1 MSERLIC
8 VFPGQGSQYVGMG
21 QDLYDA
27 DAEVRALYEAA
38 NEALGYDLKRLCFEG
53 PEETLRLTQH
63 TQPAILVHSM
73 AVWTQLS
80 RKAIQ
85 PAWLAS
91 HSLGEY
97 SALVAA
103 GVLAFAD
110 AVCLVHQRGTFMQQA
125 VPPGEGS
132 MAAMTRAARED
143 VEALCA
149 EVGADKGVLQPAN
162 YNSPEQTVVAG
173 HTPLV
178 QEAVEV
184 AKARRLGRP
193 VLLNVSAPFHCALL
207 QPAALQ
213 LDTVL
218 AEIPYGTF
226 ARPVISNVT
235 AEPHPSS
242 RIIASPFCVGN
253 NVAIA
258 GRSMPLMGLKIIV
271 AAAMAAPVLPAL
283 TTASAPP
290 LRTNSVA
297 TRIDEKRFF
306 LSAIPGAS
314 SM

>member
-8 VFPGQGSQYVGMG
+8 VFPGQGSQFVGMG
-21 QDLYDA
+21 KDLCDA
-27 DAEVRALYEAA
+27 DADVRSLYDAA
-38 NEALGYDLKRLCFEG
+38 NEALGYDLKQICFEG

-63 TQPAILVHSM
+63 TQPAILVHSI

-80 RKAIQ
+80 RQGIQ
-85 PAWLAS
+85 PALLAG

-110 AVCLVHQRGTFMQQA
+110 AVRLVHQRGTFMQQA

-132 MAAMTRAARED
+132 MAAMTRAPREA

-149 EVGADKGVLQPAN
+149 EVGAGKGVLQPAN
-162 YNSPEQTVVAG
+162 YNAPEQTVIAG

-178 QEAVEV
+178 HEAVAL
-184 AKARRLGRP
+184 AKERHLGRP

-207 QPAALQ
+207 QPAAAQ

-218 AEIPYGTF
+218 AQASYSEF

-242 RIIASPFCVGN
+242 QEVRRWLVEQVTSPVRWVEAMQYAVAQGCNTLLEVGPGT
-253 NVAIA
+253 VLS
-258 GRSMPLMGLKIIV
+258 GLM
-271 AAAMAAPVLPAL
+271 
-283 TTASAPP
+283 
-290 LRTNSVA
+290 R
-297 TRIDEKRFF
+297 RIDRGVVV
-306 LSAIPGAS
+306 LSVDEVLES
-314 SM
+314 V

>member
-8 VFPGQGSQYVGMG
+8 VFPGQGSQFVGMG

-27 DAEVRALYEAA
+27 DAEVRALYETA
-38 NEALGYDLKRLCFEG
+38 NEALGYDLKQLCFEG

-63 TQPAILVHSM
+63 TQPAILVHSV
-73 AVWTQLS
+73 AVWTLMRRQ
-80 RKAIQ
+80 AIQ
-85 PAWLAS
+85 PALLAG

-103 GVLAFAD
+103 DVLAFAD
-110 AVCLVHQRGTFMQQA
+110 AVRLVHQRGTFMQQA
-125 VPPGEGS
+125 VPPGEGG

-143 VEALCA
+143 VEALCT

-162 YNSPEQTVVAG
+162 YNSPEQTVIAG

-178 QEAVEV
+178 QEAVEL

-218 AEIPYGTF
+218 AEIRYGAFTW
-226 ARPVISNVT
+226 PVISNVT

-242 RIIASPFCVGN
+242 QQVRRLLVEQVTSPVRWVDAMQYAVAQGCDTLLEVG
-253 NVAIA
+253 
-258 GRSMPLMGLKIIV
+258 
-271 AAAMAAPVLPAL
+271 PVLFYPL
-283 TTASAPP
+283 HPFFAPP
-290 LRTNSVA
+290 PDEA
-297 TRIDEKRFF
+297 TCVR
-306 LSAIPGAS
+306 AHP
-314 SM
+314 